1 MKDDNANDEEILK
14 ALKPDYSNQEID
26 DAFNQSSQDGNIL
39 DELDQFEP
47 SKEQQDAPEDLLE
60 EAPSPEGE
68 EPSLRYT
75 QSNTGYNQPAPE
87 LGSSQ
92 IQEIVESIVEEKWD
106 DLISKIGD
114 VNLWK
119 ESVNNDLEAVKQEIL
134 RVQEKFNNLQI
145 VGTDERGD
153 SNLDDYNFDKPTILL
168 VGNETWGLSV
178 AYKELCDAMIKIPM
192 SGSASSLNVS
202 CASSIML
209 YEIFRQRGFGDK

>member
-1 MKDDNANDEEILK
+1 MKDDNVNDEEILK

-134 RVQEKFNNLQI
+134 RVQEKFNNLQNI
-145 VGTDERGD
+145 
-153 SNLDDYNFDKPTILL
+153 L
-168 VGNETWGLSV
+168 VGRVHDESLGAGNAKNNRAVNNKCKRTWKD
-178 AYKELCDAMIKIPM
+178 YERIKKEKIKIYLD
-192 SGSASSLNVS
+192 SAKLAIFFIANE
-202 CASSIML
+202 IMTSKNNAPKTL
-209 YEIFRQRGFGDK
+209 G

>member
-1 MKDDNANDEEILK
+1 MRKIALKKPPTDKVKIMKDDNVNDEEILK

-134 RVQEKFNNLQI
+134 RVQEKFNNLQNI
-145 VGTDERGD
+145 LVGRVH
-153 SNLDDYNFDKPTILL
+153 DYNKNVSELNSEMKALEQVMQKIIEPLTTN
-168 VGNETWGLSV
+168 V
-178 AYKELCDAMIKIPM
+178 KELGKIT
-192 SGSASSLNVS
+192 SELKKKKSR
-202 CASSIML
+202 SI
-209 YEIFRQRGFGDK
+209 